1 MKSTHHRATTSAD
14 IWCHLNELPPEIRDV
29 LAAEIREAEESEQ
42 AMMAA
47 ALAAMRQA
55 SLAKRVPKL
64 CQSLLLA
71 QPDLRKRKVFLAVA
85 LVTGISEGHVRDLF
99 YSERKKP

>member
-1 MKSTHHRATTSAD
+1 MRSTHHRAPAAPTVWA
-14 IWCHLNELPPEIRDV
+14 HLNELPQSIRDV

-42 AMMAA
+42 AMLAA

-55 SLAKRVPKL
+55 SLAKRVPKM
-64 CQSLLLA
+64 CQQLLNA
-71 QPDLRKRKVFLAVA
+71 QPDLRKRKVFSAVA

-99 YSERKKP
+99 YNGRKKP

>member
-1 MKSTHHRATTSAD
+1 MRSTHHRATTATGL
-14 IWCHLNELPPEIRDV
+14 WAHLNELPQEIREV

-47 ALAAMRQA
+47 AVAAMRQA
-55 SLAKRVPKL
+55 SLAKRVPKM
-64 CQSLLLA
+64 CDQLLKA
-71 QPDLRKRKVFLAVA
+71 QPGLRKRKVFSAVA

-99 YSERKKP
+99 YKGKKP